1 MKHNLRILLVED
13 SLLDVCLIEHGLK
26 TAALSF
32 ELVQVETADEL
43 RRELDASQPDIVL
56 SDHGFPSFDG
66 FTALS
71 IVREKSPDVPFIF
84 VSGSND
90 PATVFKMYEQ
100 GATDY
105 VSKREIQNLSL
116 AVRRALAPQA
126 EAAPILSEPV
136 TREAMFPLTESLPD
150 YFPDPAQLLFC
161 PQCLEARDASGES
174 VQMMDGLRGDREIA
188 FLRQRCVHCQQLAAS
203 H

>member
-1 MKHNLRILLVED
+1 MKRNLRILLVED
-13 SLLDVCLIEHGLK
+13 RLLDVCLIEHGLK

-32 ELVQVETADEL
+32 DLVQVETAAEL
-43 RRELDASQPDIVL
+43 RRELDVSEPDLVL

-66 FTALS
+66 FTALN
-71 IVREKSPDVPFIF
+71 IVRERSPDLPFIF

-90 PATVFKMYEQ
+90 PAMVVKMYEQ

-116 AVRRALAPQA
+116 AVQRALAPQE
-126 EAAPILSEPV
+126 EAAPILTEPA

-150 YFPDPAQLLFC
+150 YFSDPAQLLFC
-161 PQCLEARDASGES
+161 PQCLEAVDSSGKR

-188 FLRQRCVHCQQLAAS
+188 FQRQRCVHCQQLS
-203 H
+203 SFN